1 MRNLTPKSIA
11 GVESLTLPST
21 DPNQL
26 RILAALLAMPEAD
39 ALDAL
44 RDMQP
49 QAPWLEPSLSELER
63 IPLEHWQAEHTR
75 LFISAYPKLP
85 CPPYE
90 SAYRQGTMVGISAS
104 ELADLYRRA
113 GLRAMDVLADY
124 LGTMLECAA
133 YLKETGRDDLLKE
146 LTEEHLALWVPRF
159 ARDLVD
165 HAGLDLYRA
174 LGRQLGALI
183 PGPPN
188 HE

>member
-1 MRNLTPKSIA
+1 M
-11 GVESLTLPST
+11 TLRTT
-21 DPNQL
+21 DSNHL

-44 RDMQP
+44 RDMRP
-49 QAPWLEPSLSELER
+49 QAPWLEFSLPELER

-90 SAYRQGTMVGISAS
+90 SAYRQGTMVGISAR

-113 GLRAMDVLADY
+113 GLQAMDVLPDY
-124 LGTMLECAA
+124 LGTMLECVA
-133 YLKETGRDDLLKE
+133 YLKETGRDDLLRE

-159 ARDLVD
+159 ASDLVD
-165 HAGLDLYRA
+165 HARLDLYRA
-174 LGRQLGALI
+174 LGRQIGALI
-183 PGPPN
+183 QESLN

>member
-1 MRNLTPKSIA
+1 M
-11 GVESLTLPST
+11 TLPST
-21 DPNQL
+21 DRNQL
-26 RILAALLAMPEAD
+26 HILAALLAMPEAD

-44 RDMQP
+44 RDMRP
-49 QAPWLEPSLSELER
+49 QAPWLGPSLPELER

-75 LFISAYPKLP
+75 LFTSAYPRLP

-90 SAYRQGTMVGISAS
+90 SAYRQGTMVGIPTS

-113 GLRAMDVLADY
+113 GLQAMDVLPDY

-133 YLKETGRDDLLKE
+133 YLGETGRYDLLRE

-159 ARDLVD
+159 ARDLVS
-165 HAGLDLYRA
+165 HAELDLYRA
-174 LGRQLGALI
+174 LGRQIGSLI
-183 PGPPN
+183 PESPD

>member
-1 MRNLTPKSIA
+1 M
-11 GVESLTLPST
+11 TLPST

-44 RDMQP
+44 RDMRP
-49 QAPWLEPSLSELER
+49 QAPWLEFSLPELER

-90 SAYRQGTMVGISAS
+90 SAYRQGTMVGISAR
-104 ELADLYRRA
+104 ELADLYHRA
-113 GLRAMDVLADY
+113 GLQAVDVLPDY
-124 LGTMLECAA
+124 LGTLLECAA
-133 YLKETGRDDLLKE
+133 YFKETGRDDLLRE
-146 LTEEHLALWVPRF
+146 LTEEHLALWLPRF

-165 HAGLDLYRA
+165 HAGLDFYRT
-174 LGRQLGALI
+174 LGRQIGILI
-183 PGPPN
+183 PESPN

>member
-1 MRNLTPKSIA
+1 MA
-11 GVESLTLPST
+11 LPSA
-21 DPNQL
+21 DPHQL
-26 RILAALLAMPEAD
+26 RILVALLAMPEAD

-44 RDMQP
+44 RDMRP
-49 QAPWLEPSLSELER
+49 QASWLEPSLPELER
-63 IPLEHWQAEHTR
+63 IPLEHWQTEHIR
-75 LFISAYPKLP
+75 LFISAYPRLP

-90 SAYRQGTMVGISAS
+90 SAYRQGTMVGVSAG

-113 GLRAMDVLADY
+113 GLQAVDLPADY

-146 LTEEHLALWVPRF
+146 LTEEHLTLWVPRF

-174 LGRQLGALI
+174 LGRQIGALI
-183 PGPPN
+183 PESPS
-188 HE
+188 HA

>member
-1 MRNLTPKSIA
+1 M
-11 GVESLTLPST
+11 TLAST

-26 RILAALLAMPEAD
+26 RILAALLAMPEDD

-44 RDMQP
+44 RDMRP
-49 QAPWLEPSLSELER
+49 QAPWLEPSLPELER

-90 SAYRQGTMVGISAS
+90 SAYRQGTMVGVSAS

-113 GLRAMDVLADY
+113 GLQAMDVPADY
-124 LGTMLECAA
+124 LGTLLECAA
-133 YLKETGRDDLLKE
+133 YLKETGRDELLRE

-165 HAGLDLYRA
+165 HARLDFYRT
-174 LGRQLGALI
+174 LGRQIGALI
-183 PGPPN
+183 PESPD